1 MPNTDKPPASGA
13 DSFDVIV
20 IGGGPAGYPAAIR
33 AAQNQLRVAC
43 IDEWKNKDGSAA
55 FGGTCLNA
63 GCIPSKA
70 LLESTELYH
79 RAREEFAT
87 HGIGVA
93 GVSLDL
99 AQMQKR
105 KAGIVKGMTTGILAL
120 FKSAGVTPLQG
131 HGKLLPGRRVQFT
144 AHDGSRRELSAR
156 HVVLA
161 SGSVPIELRSAPFKA
176 AHVVDSWGALDFD
189 AVPRRLGVIGAGV
202 IGLEL
207 GSVWRRLGAEV
218 TVLEALPDFL
228 AFADQQLAREA
239 LRHLKKQGLDIRLGA
254 KVTGATVTGGVV
266 EVSYSDAKG
275 EQRISVDRLVV
286 AVGRRPYT
294 QELFAADTGVELD
307 ERGFIKVDHS
317 CRTGAE
323 GVWAVGDCVRGPM
336 LAHKGKEEGV
346 MVADLIAGRYGE
358 VNYKVIPAVI
368 YTAPEIAWVGL
379 TEEQVKSS
387 GRGYKTGVFPFLA
400 SGRARAMEQA
410 AGFAKIIAA
419 RDDDE
424 ILGVHIVGPMAGELI
439 AEAVLAMEYSASS
452 EDLQR
457 TIHAHPTLAE
467 AVHEAALN
475 ADKRAIDSINR

>member
-1 MPNTDKPPASGA
+1 MSNDGKQPPGGA

-33 AAQNQLRVAC
+33 AAQNGLRAAC
-43 IDEWKNKDGSAA
+43 IDEWKNHDGSAT

-79 RAREEFAT
+79 RAREEFAV
-87 HGIGVA
+87 HGIRVGDV
-93 GVSLDL
+93 GLDL

-105 KAGIVKGMTTGILAL
+105 KSGVVKGMTQGIVAL
-120 FKSAGVTPLQG
+120 FKAAGVTPLQG
-131 HGKLLPGRRVQFT
+131 HGLLLPGRRVQFT
-144 AHDGSRRELSAR
+144 AHDGARRELTAR

-161 SGSVPIELRSAPFKA
+161 SGSAPTELRSVPFKA
-176 AHVVDSWGALDFD
+176 PHIIDSWGALELD
-189 AVPRRLGVIGAGV
+189 AVPKRLGVIGAGV
-202 IGLEL
+202 VGLEL

-218 TVLEALPDFL
+218 TILEALPDFL

-239 LRHLKKQGLDIRLGA
+239 LRHFRKQGLDIRLGA
-254 KVTGATVTGGVV
+254 KVTGASVKGGAV
-266 EVSYSDAKG
+266 EVAYSDASG
-275 EQRISVDRLVV
+275 EQRLAVERLVV
-286 AVGRRPYT
+286 AIGRRPYT
-294 QELFAADTGVELD
+294 KELLAAGTGVELD
-307 ERGFIKVDHS
+307 ERGFVKVDDS
-317 CRTGAE
+317 CRTGAD
-323 GVWAVGDCVRGPM
+323 GVWAIGDCVRGPM
-336 LAHKGKEEGV
+336 LAHKGREEGV
-346 MVADLIAGRYGE
+346 MVADLIAGRFGE
-358 VNYKVIPAVI
+358 MNYKVIPAVI

-387 GRGYKTGVFPFLA
+387 GRAYKTGVFPFLA
-400 SGRARAMEQA
+400 SGRARALEQA
-410 AGFAKIIAA
+410 LGFAKIVAA

-467 AVHEAALN
+467 ALHEAALS

>member
-1 MPNTDKPPASGA
+1 MSNDGKQAPGGA

-33 AAQNQLRVAC
+33 AAQNGLRVAC
-43 IDEWKNKDGSAA
+43 IDEWKNRDGSAA

-79 RAREEFAT
+79 RARAEFAV
-87 HGIGVA
+87 HGIRVGEV
-93 GVSLDL
+93 GLDL

-105 KAGIVKGMTTGILAL
+105 KSGIVKAMTQGIVAL
-120 FKSAGVTPLQG
+120 FKGAGVTPLQG
-131 HGKLLPGRRVQFT
+131 HGTLLPGRRVQFA
-144 AHDGSRRELSAR
+144 AHDGARRELAAR

-161 SGSVPIELRSAPFKA
+161 SGSVPIELPPAPFSAP
-176 AHVVDSWGALDFD
+176 HIIDSWGALDLE
-189 AVPRRLGVIGAGV
+189 AVPKRLGVIGAGV

-239 LRHLKKQGLDIRLGA
+239 QRHLRKQGLDIRLGA
-254 KVTGATVTGGVV
+254 RVDGARVKGGAV
-266 EVSYSDAKG
+266 EVAYSDAGG
-275 EQRISVDRLVV
+275 EQRLTVERLVV
-286 AVGRRPYT
+286 AIGRRPYT
-294 QELFAADTGVELD
+294 RDLLAAGTGVELD
-307 ERGFIKVDHS
+307 ERGFIAVDDS

-323 GVWAVGDCVRGPM
+323 GVWAIGDCVRGPM
-336 LAHKGKEEGV
+336 LAHKGKEEGI
-346 MVADLIAGRYGE
+346 MVADLIAGRFGE
-358 VNYKVIPAVI
+358 MNYRVIPAVI

-379 TEEQVKSS
+379 TEEQVKAG
-387 GRGYKTGVFPFLA
+387 GREYKSGVFPFLA
-400 SGRARAMEQA
+400 SGRARALEQA
-410 AGFAKIIAA
+410 SGFAKILAA

-467 AVHEAALN
+467 AVHEAALA
-475 ADKRAIDSINR
+475 ADKRSIDSLNR